1 MTLRMTW
8 LKVLSVAPLLMTDT
22 EELVEKLKQLFY
34 ILGHFRTLIFDNLD
48 NDAVKTGAKGKLRFM
63 LA

>member
-8 LKVLSVAPLLMTDT
+8 LKVLCVAPLLMTDT

-34 ILGHFRTLIFDNLD
+34 ILGQVKIKRKIFDNLD
-48 NDAVKTGAKGKLRFM
+48 NDAVKKSAKSS
-63 LA
+63 

>member
-1 MTLRMTW
+1 M
-8 LKVLSVAPLLMTDT
+8 VESVAPLLMTDT

-34 ILGHFRTLIFDNLD
+34 ILGQVKIKRKIFDNLD